1 MNRLAARVLLLFC
14 SLSAVALPALS
25 ADTVPD
31 PVRVGVLKFGTVNWT
46 LSVMQERGFAERHG
60 LNLDV
65 VPLANKDGIS
75 VALQGGAVD
84 LIVTDWIWVSRQ
96 RAENRNYAFS
106 PYSLTVGA
114 VMVRPDAGIDEVADL
129 LDGKRLGVAGGP
141 VDKSWLLLRAYTQ
154 QTLNRDIGRVL
165 RPSFAAPPLLNA
177 LIRQG
182 DLDAVLNFW
191 HYNARLQAAGMRKLI
206 EVEQILPAL
215 GVEAEVP
222 LLGWVFDE
230 AWAEQHGDR
239 LTRFLD
245 AARDA
250 QQLMLESDELW
261 SGMLRPLTRAED
273 EATLRALRDS
283 YRAGVPRRFG
293 TAEID
298 AAARVFAI
306 LAELGGRPLVGS
318 SKELTPGTFWTG
330 YTY

>member
-1 MNRLAARVLLLFC
+1 MKCLPAKALILYCMMLTAAVP
-14 SLSAVALPALS
+14 AVA
-25 ADTVPD
+25 ADT
-31 PVRVGVLKFGTVNWT
+31 VRVGVLKFGTVNWT
-46 LSVMQERGFAERHG
+46 LSVMEEQGLAERHG
-60 LNLDV
+60 VTLEV

-96 RAENRNYAFS
+96 RAEDRLYAFS

-114 VMVRPDAGIDEVADL
+114 VMVRPDAGIDEIADL

-154 QTLNRDIGRVL
+154 RTLDRDIGRLV
-165 RPSFAAPPLLNA
+165 RPNFAAPPLLNA
-177 LIRQG
+177 LILQG

-191 HYNARLQAAGMRKLI
+191 HYNARLQAAGMTRLI
-206 EVEQILPAL
+206 EVEQILPTL
-215 GVEAEVP
+215 GVDAEVP

-230 AWAEQHGDR
+230 SWAEQHRDR

-250 QQLMLESDELW
+250 QQLMMESDELW
-261 SGMLRPLTRAED
+261 TGMLRPLTQAED
-273 EATLRALRDS
+273 VATLLALRDS

-293 TAEID
+293 TSEIN
-298 AAARVFAI
+298 ASARVFAI
-306 LAELGGRPLVGS
+306 LAELGGRQLVGS

-330 YTY
+330 YMY

>member
-1 MNRLAARVLLLFC
+1 MNRPIAGVLLL
-14 SLSAVALPALS
+14 LSALLLARTVS
-25 ADTVPD
+25 AQETI
-31 PVRVGVLKFGTVNWT
+31 RVGVLKFGTVNWT
-46 LSVMQERGFAERHG
+46 LSVMQERGFARRYGVDLE
-60 LNLDV
+60 V

-114 VMVRPDAGIDEVADL
+114 VMVRPDAGIDTVADL

-154 QTLNRDIGRVL
+154 RTLERDIGRVL
-165 RPSFAAPPLLNA
+165 RPNFAAPPLLNA

-191 HYNARLQAAGMRKLI
+191 HYNARLQAAGMRTLI

-245 AARDA
+245 AAREA
-250 QQLMLESDELW
+250 QQLMLDADELW
-261 SGMLRPLTRAED
+261 TGMLRPLTRAED
-273 EATLRALRDS
+273 EATLMALRDS

-293 TAEID
+293 ADEID
-298 AAARVFAI
+298 ASARVFAI
-306 LAELGGRPLVGS
+306 LAELGGRQLVGS
-318 SKELTPGTFWTG
+318 SNALTPGTFWAG